1 MIPDILAS
9 RYAST
14 EISAIWSPEGKVRLE
29 REFWIAVMKA
39 QRNLGVDIP
48 ETAIAAYEKVRDRID
63 LESISQ
69 RERKLRHDV
78 KSRLEE
84 FCELAGYEHI
94 HKGLTSR
101 DLTDNVEQ
109 LQIFR
114 SLRILRI
121 KAVAVLHHLA
131 DRSLRTKEI
140 MIVGR
145 THNVP
150 AQPTTVGKRL
160 AMFGEEIMFA
170 LSRLDHLIEHYPLR
184 GLQGAVGT
192 RLDQLV
198 LMNGDE
204 KKARQLSRQVLE
216 HFDCPAAMNAVGQVK
231 PEPCV

>member
-48 ETAIAAYEKVRDRID
+48 ETAIAAYEKVLDRID

-94 HKGLTSR
+94 HKGLSSR

-114 SLRILRI
+114 SLRIVRC
-121 KAVAVLHHLA
+121 KAVAVLHQLA
-131 DRSLRTKEI
+131 DWSLRTKEI
-140 MIVGR
+140 
-145 THNVP
+145 
-150 AQPTTVGKRL
+150 
-160 AMFGEEIMFA
+160 
-170 LSRLDHLIEHYPLR
+170 LSLIHI
-184 GLQGAVGT
+184 
-192 RLDQLV
+192 
-198 LMNGDE
+198 
-204 KKARQLSRQVLE
+204 
-216 HFDCPAAMNAVGQVK
+216 
-231 PEPCV
+231 

>member
-84 FCELAGYEHI
+84 LP
-94 HKGLTSR
+94 
-101 DLTDNVEQ
+101 Q
-109 LQIFR
+109 
-114 SLRILRI
+114 
-121 KAVAVLHHLA
+121 
-131 DRSLRTKEI
+131 
-140 MIVGR
+140 M
-145 THNVP
+145 
-150 AQPTTVGKRL
+150 
-160 AMFGEEIMFA
+160 
-170 LSRLDHLIEHYPLR
+170 
-184 GLQGAVGT
+184 
-192 RLDQLV
+192 
-198 LMNGDE
+198 
-204 KKARQLSRQVLE
+204 
-216 HFDCPAAMNAVGQVK
+216 
-231 PEPCV
+231 